1 MENSVLRSKLEENLN
16 LLKKMY
22 DSVRLVDPVSKKVI
36 EYHHSNRIETGSV
49 CYNYW
54 GKGKICDNCICVH
67 AHLNDKCF
75 IKLEQIGTT
84 IMVVTAMPVE
94 GAEHP
99 LIIEMLKDVTDSL
112 IIGTGKYSN
121 GHQVQNIITEFNDLI
136 TKDELTGLYN
146 RRYVDERLPADIV
159 KSTLNEMPLSI
170 IFMDID
176 NLKEINDTFG
186 HVYGDKTINQVTNL
200 ISDCI
205 RKDEDW
211 AARYGGDEFLI
222 CLNNTNSEEAYQIAD
237 RIRCKTAELRIRT
250 NGKIIHTTASLGVYT
265 TRSSSTLTVEEVIAL
280 ADNRMY
286 EAKKSGKNSTI
297 GFNKYN

>member
-1 MENSVLRSKLEENLN
+1 MENFVSLSKLEENLS
-16 LLKKMY
+16 LFKKMY
-22 DSVRLVDPVSKKVI
+22 DSVRLVDPVSKKVV
-36 EYHHSNRIETGSV
+36 EYHNYIRNEAGSV
-49 CYNYW
+49 CYDYW
-54 GKGKICDNCICVH
+54 GNGKICDNCISTR
-67 AHLNDKCF
+67 AHLDDKCY
-75 IKLEQIGTT
+75 IKLEQTGTT

-94 GAEHP
+94 GAEQP
-99 LIIEMLKDVTDSL
+99 LIIELLKDATDSL

-121 GHQVQNIITEFNDLI
+121 GHHVQNIITEFNDLI

-159 KSTLNEMPLSI
+159 KTTLNEMPLSV
-170 IFMDID
+170 IFMDMD

-186 HVYGDKTINQVTNL
+186 HVYGDKTINEVTNS

-205 RKDEDW
+205 RKDTDW

-222 CLNNTNSEEAYQIAD
+222 CLNNTNSEKAYQIAD
-237 RIRCKTAELRIRT
+237 CIRCKTAELRIRA
-250 NGKIIHTTASLGVYT
+250 NGKTIHTTASLGVYT
-265 TRSSSTLTVEEVIAL
+265 IHGSSALTAEEVIAL

-286 EAKKSGKNSTI
+286 EAKKSGKNNTV